1 MKRGFIYKDEESHKF
16 WWIDYSGCDFAVNYG
31 NYDEIGKFEV
41 EKFDTE
47 EECIKRAEKRIHTK
61 EKKGFVEDSSFD
73 FINRVYIDS
82 KKYDLHPKTSHPGFT
97 EHFTEEFY
105 YEDTDEE
112 APFGDAD
119 GYDTLRFLEEMIMK
133 NPQFNYAD
141 FPQYLVEYKWHMKYI
156 PIESFEAEEI
166 KDLDAQRIFDM
177 TQSDIVTY
185 ATAFAQI
192 KMTGSISSGLKE
204 RGIKAIKRV
213 SLLEGMPWTER
224 KIRRK
229 MIDDLQSFEHVID

>member
-1 MKRGFIYKDEESHKF
+1 MAGFSALPNTLTVRSNHCINLLS
-16 WWIDYSGCDFAVNYG
+16 FA
-31 NYDEIGKFEV
+31 
-41 EKFDTE
+41 
-47 EECIKRAEKRIHTK
+47 
-61 EKKGFVEDSSFD
+61 DS
-73 FINRVYIDS
+73 
-82 KKYDLHPKTSHPGFT
+82 L
-97 EHFTEEFY
+97 
-105 YEDTDEE
+105 
-112 APFGDAD
+112 
-119 GYDTLRFLEEMIMK
+119 
-133 NPQFNYAD
+133 
-141 FPQYLVEYKWHMKYI
+141 
-156 PIESFEAEEI
+156 EAEEI

-213 SLLEGMPWTER
+213 SLLEGMPWTES